1 MKNKNKIVF
10 NTSILYVRLIIGLII
25 GFYITRLVLD
35 AIGEVN
41 FGIYSLV
48 AGVIGMLAFLNSS
61 MSGVSMRFI
70 AISLGKN
77 DILETNKIFNS
88 ILLIHILLGF
98 TISIFMTIAGLF
110 IFDGF
115 LNIPNDKVYEATIIY
130 YLMVLSTFVTM
141 ISVPY
146 DAKISAHEDFT
157 PLSIIELLNTF
168 LSLAIAILISN
179 LQNNLLITY
188 GVLMCANL
196 IIIRVIKQLY
206 CRKRYNT
213 LEINLRKYVD
223 MANIKEIVSFTG
235 WKTLDSSA
243 AVLYVQVQGILINI
257 FFGVTLNA
265 ANGVSRTLSSKLNI
279 FATRML
285 NAVNP
290 QIIKNEG
297 TGNREKMLQLTA
309 TSAKFSVFLFSIFA
323 IPMFIEMPYIL
334 NIWLKNV
341 PDYTLVFC
349 RLLIIQ
355 LLIKKF
361 SFSINTAMS
370 AVGKVK
376 GITVVVLID
385 RFFQFIIVYYF
396 LKLGYPPYSIFI
408 IGIIFAIIGTFYKLY
423 FGQKIAK
430 LNIRDYIKVVI
441 IQGILPIIFTVLLT
455 LIPIYLLEESFNRL
469 ILTMTVSIISF
480 ILFIRIF
487 GLTTTEYAHIKIIWI
502 SIKRKLSVYAIKAG
516 LA

>member
-1 MKNKNKIVF
+1 M
-10 NTSILYVRLIIGLII
+10 
-25 GFYITRLVLD
+25 
-35 AIGEVN
+35 
-41 FGIYSLV
+41 
-48 AGVIGMLAFLNSS
+48 M
-61 MSGVSMRFI
+61 
-70 AISLGKN
+70 
-77 DILETNKIFNS
+77 
-88 ILLIHILLGF
+88 
-98 TISIFMTIAGLF
+98 IAGLF

-115 LNIPNDKVYEATIIY
+115 LNIPNDKVNEATIVY

-146 DAKISAHEDFT
+146 DAKIRSHEDFT
-157 PLSIIELLNTF
+157 PLSIIELLKSF
-168 LSLAIAILISN
+168 ISLAIAILISN

-213 LEINLRKYVD
+213 LEINFRKYVD
-223 MANIKEIVSFTG
+223 ISNLKKIVSFMG

-243 AVLYVQVQGILINI
+243 AVLYVQIQGILINI

-285 NAVNP
+285 NAANP
-290 QIIKNEG
+290 QIIKSEG

-309 TSAKFSVFLFSIFA
+309 SSAKFSVFLFSFFA

-334 NIWLKNV
+334 NFWLKNV

-355 LLIKKF
+355 LLIGKF
-361 SFSINTAMS
+361 TFSINTAIS

-376 GITVVVLID
+376 GITIVVLIN
-385 RFFQFIIVYYF
+385 RLFQFFITYYF
-396 LKLGYPPYSIFI
+396 FNLGYPPYSIFI
-408 IGIIFAIIGTFYKLY
+408 IGIIFAIIGSFFKLY
-423 FGQKIAK
+423 FGHKIAN
-430 LNIRDYIKVVI
+430 LIIRDYIKVVI

-455 LIPIYLLEESFNRL
+455 LIPIYLLEESFIRL
-469 ILTMTVSIISF
+469 ILTMTVSIITF
-480 ILFIRIF
+480 IFFIRIF
-487 GLTTTEYAHIKIIWI
+487 GLTTAEYAHIKTIWI
-502 SIKRKLSVYAIKAG
+502 SIKRKLSVYAIKTVPA
-516 LA
+516 